1 MDSLDG
7 SGSIPFDGIIHNL
20 ILSDVPFLCDGVSLD
35 GRGRSSDVP
44 HLVGRSRLRVVWY
57 YCLYLG
63 LLLLLL
69 VTLCTVWCYMCGV
82 DVIIVII
89 NSVLC
94 VVLSSI
100 RTQLS
105 NKLKLANDF
114 NFVQINVLCVQI

>member
-1 MDSLDG
+1 MDSLGG

-44 HLVGRSRLRVVWY
+44 HLVGRSRIRVVWY

-69 VTLCTVWCYMCGV
+69 VTLCIVCCVIVCGV
-82 DVIIVII
+82 DVVVI
-89 NSVLC
+89 
-94 VVLSSI
+94 
-100 RTQLS
+100 
-105 NKLKLANDF
+105 
-114 NFVQINVLCVQI
+114 